1 MCRGFESLLSLPNKI
16 KDLDENHP
24 PKSCCNVLQR
34 LPSNINGLH
43 VLRFIPR
50 NMSAT
55 WSLSMAYAEEEQLVR
70 LEGALIGKSCVVRR
84 REGEW
89 VFDLS
94 DDTYVSVS
102 VPWRVVA
109 NGRIALSSEDDGQ
122 MFGRGSPLNCETEAL
137 TVFRWKNYHPRFRGP
152 ADRPTSHSI
161 SMMALGSMSLTIR
174 GRYEGWLASYLFG
187 PTDVGQ
193 LLL

>member
-1 MCRGFESLLSLPNKI
+1 
-16 KDLDENHP
+16 
-24 PKSCCNVLQR
+24 
-34 LPSNINGLH
+34 
-43 VLRFIPR
+43 
-50 NMSAT
+50 MSAT

-137 TVFRWKNYHPRFRGP
+137 TVFGGRIITRASVDRQT
-152 ADRPTSHSI
+152 AD
-161 SMMALGSMSLTIR
+161 LTLYFDDGTRIDVFNDSR
-174 GRYEGWLASYLFG
+174 AYEGWLASYLFG
-187 PTDVGQ
+187 DRRWTATAVDGGNVVFE
-193 LLL
+193 